1 MEANHRAV
9 FRDGLLWRFLLG
21 VLVVG
26 ALRGVLVVVAQPGE
40 LLVEGLDG
48 GFLLAENLFDQVMP
62 VGFER
67 LLLGKEFF
75 DVVFWHRSIIRQER
89 GRMQGPES
97 HRSPRPLRF
106 RQKLASV
113 YVFRP
118 RLLEKRVPDRQT
130 QQACAVIRTKKA
142 MKNRRQEYNH
152 NRMNLLRRSSNILQ
166 ATVINGLPPNEA
178 ASLPFSFR
186 FPASA
191 SPLIKVS
198 LRFGYRLLSL
208 PLKSF

>member
-1 MEANHRAV
+1 MEANLRAV

-26 ALRGVLVVVAQPGE
+26 ALRGVLVVAGQPGE
-40 LLVEGLDG
+40 FLVEGLDG

-75 DVVFWHRSIIRQER
+75 DVVFWHRSIIRQAR

-130 QQACAVIRTKKA
+130 RQACAVIRTKKA
-142 MKNRRQEYNH
+142 RKSFITEYNQ
-152 NRMNLLRRSSNILQ
+152 NRMNRLQ
-166 ATVINGLPPNEA
+166 
-178 ASLPFSFR
+178 
-186 FPASA
+186 
-191 SPLIKVS
+191 
-198 LRFGYRLLSL
+198 
-208 PLKSF
+208 

>member
-26 ALRGVLVVVAQPGE
+26 ALRGVLVVVAQLFQ

-97 HRSPRPLRF
+97 HSHPVRCASDRSWLLSMSSDPGYLKNAYQTARPGKPAPSF
-106 RQKLASV
+106 S
-113 YVFRP
+113 
-118 RLLEKRVPDRQT
+118 
-130 QQACAVIRTKKA
+130 TKKA
-142 MKNRRQEYNH
+142 RKSRIQEYNH
-152 NRMNLLRRSSNILQ
+152 NRMNLLRRSSNIPQ
-166 ATVINGLPPNEA
+166 ATVINGLPPTEA
-178 ASLPFSFR
+178 APSPSLSVSRVGFASCQG
-186 FPASA
+186 FP
-191 SPLIKVS
+191 PL
-198 LRFGYRLLSL
+198 RGP
-208 PLKSF
+208 PLVEI

>member
-9 FRDGLLWRFLLG
+9 FRADALFGLLLG

-26 ALRGVLVVVAQPGE
+26 ALRGVLVVVAQLFQ

-48 GFLLAENLFDQVMP
+48 GFLLAGNLFDQVMP
-62 VGFER
+62 VGFAL

-89 GRMQGPES
+89 GNMQGPES

-118 RLLEKRVPDRQT
+118 RLLENAYQTARPGKPAPSSGRKKRGKT
-130 QQACAVIRTKKA
+130 
-142 MKNRRQEYNH
+142 EY
-152 NRMNLLRRSSNILQ
+152 RSI
-166 ATVINGLPPNEA
+166 TIIE
-178 ASLPFSFR
+178 
-186 FPASA
+186 
-191 SPLIKVS
+191 
-198 LRFGYRLLSL
+198 
-208 PLKSF
+208 

>member
-118 RLLEKRVPDRQT
+118 RLLENAYLTARPGKPAPSSVPKKRE
-130 QQACAVIRTKKA
+130 KA
-142 MKNRRQEYNH
+142 AHGSITIIE
-152 NRMNLLRRSSNILQ
+152 
-166 ATVINGLPPNEA
+166 
-178 ASLPFSFR
+178 
-186 FPASA
+186 
-191 SPLIKVS
+191 
-198 LRFGYRLLSL
+198 
-208 PLKSF
+208 

>member
-1 MEANHRAV
+1 
-9 FRDGLLWRFLLG
+9 
-21 VLVVG
+21 
-26 ALRGVLVVVAQPGE
+26 
-40 LLVEGLDG
+40 
-48 GFLLAENLFDQVMP
+48 MP

-130 QQACAVIRTKKA
+130 RQACAVIRTEKA
-142 MKNRRQEYNH
+142 RKNRIQEYNH
-152 NRMNLLRRSSNILQ
+152 NRMNMLRRSSNILQ
-166 ATVINGLPPNEA
+166 ATVIKRFA
-178 ASLPFSFR
+178 AQRGGTLPFSFG
-186 FPASA
+186 FPRR
-191 SPLIKVS
+191 L
-198 LRFGYRLLSL
+198 RLLSRF
-208 PLKSF
+208 PSASRTASCRGFLKTF